1 MTAPAR
7 SDKADGDRRL
17 AEGSLEPRRQTIVI
31 AGIGETGEHLAQQF
45 ARDGHDVTLVDISV
59 DRLTDLDG
67 LLDVRLCEGHAGRS
81 DVLRRAGVDRA
92 DLFVASSGSDG
103 VNIVASLKARE
114 MGAVRVVAVVDEVD
128 LFEDATGIY
137 QGWLGIN
144 LVLNTR
150 YLIAHEISKLIRTR
164 GALAVE
170 DFAENRAEMIQFR
183 VGEGSRFAGVPLS
196 DVPLPSECLI
206 VAIRRGNTLMI
217 PRGDDAVHV
226 GDEIL
231 VMGRTD
237 RIAEVEAGFGRR
249 RPAGARCVIL
259 GGGTVGLALARGLS
273 AFLPD
278 VTLIERDR
286 DRCDFLSRELDRV
299 TVVHGD
305 GTDVDLLTDEGVG
318 TAEVFAAVSGEDEK
332 NIIAGR
338 LAKELGAERCIALV
352 SRNDYDPVCRQLG
365 LEVVLSPR
373 KLVAREVARATLPP
387 GGVLG
392 VTPVLGG
399 AAEFVELSV
408 TVRSRVAHKSL
419 REAGFP
425 RGAVVCSLVGDGG
438 YAIPNGDTVI
448 QPGMRAVVFTHATM
462 RARIAEL
469 FQAQAA
475 GGPAT

>member
-1 MTAPAR
+1 M
-7 SDKADGDRRL
+7 
-17 AEGSLEPRRQTIVI
+17 I

-45 ARDGHDVTLVDISV
+45 AREGHDVTLVDISV
-59 DRLTDLDG
+59 DRLSDLDG

-92 DLFVASSGSDG
+92 HLFVASSGSDG
-103 VNIVASLKARE
+103 ANIVAALKAKE
-114 MGAVRVVAVVDEVD
+114 MGAEHTVAVVDEVE
-128 LFEDATGIY
+128 LFEDPSGIY
-137 QGWLGIN
+137 HDWLGID

-150 YLIAHEISKLIRTR
+150 YLIAHEINKLVRTR

-170 DFAENRAEMIQFR
+170 DFAENRAEMIQFP
-183 VGEGSRFAGVPLS
+183 VGQGGRFTDVPLT
-196 DVPLPSECLI
+196 DVPLPAESLI
-206 VAIRRGNTLMI
+206 VAIRRGSMLMI
-217 PRGDDAVHV
+217 PRGDDSVHV

-237 RIAEVEAGFGRR
+237 RIAEVEAGFGRL
-249 RPAGARCVIL
+249 RPAGRRCAIL

-286 DRCDFLSRELDRV
+286 DRCDFLSRELERV

-305 GTDVDLLTDEGVG
+305 GTDVELLTDEGIG
-318 TAEVFAAVSGEDEK
+318 NAEVFVAVSGEDER

-338 LAKELGAERCIALV
+338 LAKELGVERCIALV
-352 SRNDYDPVCRQLG
+352 SRNDYEAVCRHLG

-387 GGVLG
+387 GGVQG

-399 AAEFVELSV
+399 VAEFIEASV
-408 TVRSRVAHKSL
+408 SERSRVAHKSL
-419 REAGFP
+419 RDAGLP
-425 RGAVVCSLVGDGG
+425 RGAVVCSLIGDRGVS
-438 YAIPNGDTVI
+438 IPNGDTLLE
-448 QPGMRAVVFTHATM
+448 PGMRALVFPHTTL
-462 RARIAEL
+462 RQRIGDL
-469 FQAQAA
+469 FQ
-475 GGPAT
+475 G

>member
-1 MTAPAR
+1 LTRPGGSIKAGNRPDIGR
-7 SDKADGDRRL
+7 SRL
-17 AEGSLEPRRQTIVI
+17 DPKHQTIVI
-31 AGIGETGEHLAQQF
+31 AGIGETGEHLAQEF
-45 ARDGHDVTLVDISV
+45 AREGHDVTLVDISV
-59 DRLTDLDG
+59 DRLFDLDG

-103 VNIVASLKARE
+103 ANIVAALKAKE
-114 MGAVRVVAVVDEVD
+114 MGAGHTVAVVDEVD
-128 LFEDATGIY
+128 LFEDPSGIY
-137 QGWLGIN
+137 QNWLRID

-150 YLIAHEISKLIRTR
+150 YLIAHEIDKLIRTR

-183 VGEGSRFAGVPLS
+183 VGAGSRFAEVPLS
-196 DVPLPSECLI
+196 DVPLPAECLI

-217 PRGDDAVHV
+217 PRGDDAVQV

-249 RPAGARCVIL
+249 RPAGSRCVIL
-259 GGGTVGLALARGLS
+259 GGGTVGLALARS
-273 AFLPD
+273 VAAYLPD

-286 DRCDFLSRELDRV
+286 ERCDFLSRELERV

-305 GTDVDLLTDEGVG
+305 GTDVDLLTDEGIG
-318 TAEVFAAVSGEDEK
+318 AAEVFAAVSGEDEK

-352 SRNDYDPVCRQLG
+352 SRNDYDAVCRHLG
-365 LEVVLSPR
+365 LEGVLSPR

-387 GGVLG
+387 GGILG
-392 VTPVLGG
+392 ITPVLGG
-399 AAEFVELSV
+399 AAEFIEFSV
-408 TVRSRVAHKSL
+408 TERSRVAGKPL

-425 RGAVVCSLVGDGG
+425 RGAVVCSLVGGAG
-438 YAIPNGDTVI
+438 YSIPNGDTVI
-448 QPGMRAVVFTHATM
+448 EPGMRAVVFTHATM
-462 RARIAEL
+462 RARIDEL
-469 FQAQAA
+469 FH
-475 GGPAT
+475 G